1 MDQVAG
7 AKIFWIPVSDK
18 FKVQMRCEAA
28 LKASSAADTQGSRNR
43 GRRGGGGGTAV
54 KHFLTQEREKKPSN
68 IKATP
73 VSICT
78 NFSYLHW
85 RLFFSSKLF
94 QLRVFAGG
102 GGLRT
107 VPGVEIP
114 VNYNRAGTS
123 TERRSPGW
131 TQNSMNRVKKSL
143 ESRKVCATLHS
154 SLSLDRSLSFVS
166 RFRAQ
171 CLTFSYNP
179 SSWRG
184 ALVRACCAVRAL
196 S

>member
-1 MDQVAG
+1 MERVADIRITTMKQEKKYISKVIFAWNETNEKKIKIQSTLGTLVLNCEKWSRRIGAGYSDHISSHMDQVAG

-43 GRRGGGGGTAV
+43 GRRGGGGGGTAV

-114 VNYNRAGTS
+114 VN
-123 TERRSPGW
+123 
-131 TQNSMNRVKKSL
+131 
-143 ESRKVCATLHS
+143 
-154 SLSLDRSLSFVS
+154 
-166 RFRAQ
+166 
-171 CLTFSYNP
+171 
-179 SSWRG
+179 
-184 ALVRACCAVRAL
+184 
-196 S
+196 